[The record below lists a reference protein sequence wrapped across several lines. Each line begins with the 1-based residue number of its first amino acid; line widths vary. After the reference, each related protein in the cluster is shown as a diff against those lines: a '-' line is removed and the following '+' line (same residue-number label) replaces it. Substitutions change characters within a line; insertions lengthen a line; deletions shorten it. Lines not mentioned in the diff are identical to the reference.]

1 MSHDVSQ
8 WIEEIQALREQ
19 VAQAQRDRD
28 SALETATKWSELYNT
43 EAEQRRTEAKLS
55 QEMIEALKGEI
66 QQLKAGITLKAD
78 NTLDIAAISQEVEQL
93 QTLGELQEKLIE
105 VAIEREKLVKALK
118 AEQENHA
125 NTRQSLTTA
134 LSDMVDLLTKH
145 SGGENGEATPKL
157 KSEEKQPERAKLPES
172 TKQTVQ
178 LPIQAKSPSLQLPPT
193 RPAPPRS

>member
-1 MSHDVSQ
+1 VSQ
-8 WIEEIQALREQ
+8 WIGEIQALREQ

-28 SALETATKWSELYNT
+28 TALETATKWSELYNT

-55 QEMIEALKGEI
+55 QEMIKTLKAEI
-66 QQLKAGITLKAD
+66 QQLKAGITLKTD
-78 NTLDIAAISQEVEQL
+78 DTLDVAAISQEVEQL
-93 QTLGELQEKLIE
+93 QTVGELQRKLIE
-105 VAIEREKLVKALK
+105 VTINCEQLIKALK

-145 SGGENGEATPKL
+145 PGGDTGETTAKL
-157 KSEEKQPERAKLPES
+157 KSEEKQPETARLPES
-172 TKQTVQ
+172 TKQPIQ
-178 LPIQAKSPSLQLPPT
+178 LPLQTKSPSLQLPPT